1 MRAQTAAAKTQV
13 ELAQYRYM
21 LPRLQRLWTHL
32 ERQGGGSGSGGGKG
46 SVGLR
51 GPGETQLEMDRRII
65 LGRMSPPQRATGRN
79 RQAEDYTAKEQR
91 QNGARGTGG
100 LYQRR

>member
-1 MRAQTAAAKTQV
+1 
-13 ELAQYRYM
+13 M

-65 LGRMSPPQRATGRN
+65 LEPHGLLKQRLADIDQQKTTQRKKQWQTG
-79 RQAEDYTAKEQR
+79 AC
-91 QNGARGTGG
+91 GTGW
-100 LYQRR
+100 LYQCR